1 MLSEPPWWRLLSRLQ
16 GPALA
21 ILNYTEPHFVI
32 WIKPMGSEICADEG
46 PQAER
51 CSLALALPA
60 PPIPPHNM
68 RAPTRSSR
76 EATENIVCL
85 VLSHLREI
93 YHCHFQSLSRPGFKL
108 QEWHSHFYCS
118 AYLGLLS
125 ALTKLIP
132 CSGWSVLTFPPT
144 LCWSLGLLSS
154 TCFKQLEFRC
164 WEKNQKSSS
173 RGHIC

>member
-1 MLSEPPWWRLLSRLQ
+1 
-16 GPALA
+16 
-21 ILNYTEPHFVI
+21 
-32 WIKPMGSEICADEG
+32 MGSEICADEG

-144 LCWSLGLLSS
+144 LCWSHWVFYQALASSNWSLGVGKKIKRAAPEGTFARSEL
-154 TCFKQLEFRC
+154 
-164 WEKNQKSSS
+164 
-173 RGHIC
+173 